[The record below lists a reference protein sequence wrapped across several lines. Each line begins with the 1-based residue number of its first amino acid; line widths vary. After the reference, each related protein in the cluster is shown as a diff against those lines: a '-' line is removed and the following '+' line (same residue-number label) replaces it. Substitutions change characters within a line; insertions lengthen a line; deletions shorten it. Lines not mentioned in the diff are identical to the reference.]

1 MEKAYYVEKYSD
13 YVDGQNEKNRK
24 ARYYDRV
31 KTIDGILEN
40 NKMCPEETLYSLKTL
55 TEQFWQMYLLR
66 SVQNIVSKQ
75 LQGVVIIIDYP
86 TQFATWT
93 SKRKKMVQSE
103 GVKILVSMESKSF

>member
-1 MEKAYYVEKYSD
+1 MGFLKITKCV
-13 YVDGQNEKNRK
+13 RK
-24 ARYYDRV
+24 RLY
-31 KTIDGILEN
+31 
-40 NKMCPEETLYSLKTL
+40 YSLKTL

-75 LQGVVIIIDYP
+75 LQDVVIIIDYP

>member
-1 MEKAYYVEKYSD
+1 MGFLKITKCV
-13 YVDGQNEKNRK
+13 RK
-24 ARYYDRV
+24 RLY
-31 KTIDGILEN
+31 
-40 NKMCPEETLYSLKTL
+40 YSLKTL
-55 TEQFWQMYLLR
+55 TEQFWQMYSLR

>member
-1 MEKAYYVEKYSD
+1 MGFLKITKCV
-13 YVDGQNEKNRK
+13 RK
-24 ARYYDRV
+24 RLY
-31 KTIDGILEN
+31 
-40 NKMCPEETLYSLKTL
+40 YSLKTL
-55 TEQFWQMYLLR
+55 TEQFWHMYLLR

-75 LQGVVIIIDYP
+75 LQDVVIIIDYP

>member
-1 MEKAYYVEKYSD
+1 MGFLKITKCV
-13 YVDGQNEKNRK
+13 RK
-24 ARYYDRV
+24 RLY
-31 KTIDGILEN
+31 
-40 NKMCPEETLYSLKTL
+40 YSLKTL